1 MWQCRCCA
9 APVFI
14 TQTPA
19 SVTAAGECYS
29 PAVTCSHCI
38 ATHLTHNTSVYL
50 TWDFVHWGCGGFLVH
65 GLFNTK
71 TLVSCPSHVTV
82 KINNDCQNLD
92 GKSMT
97 LVTLPRCGLMLMWLL
112 LTAGTFDT
120 ICPWTIQHE
129 HEQWFSSRRVNFPST
144 GLQYCLSPSV
154 WGWRNGGWCQY
165 LTICHY
171 LYLGEIW
178 YSEKR
183 ELMSPNMTTG
193 RHRSPRGLIWLLLYH
208 FPHQQITH
216 GHYMN
221 ILPSLPPQW

>member
-1 MWQCRCCA
+1 MVGRVICPPTGGIPAAPVCGCVGWHNLVIRWVLVMKARWRGMWQCDNVSAVLLQSSSLR
-9 APVFI
+9 PR
-14 TQTPA
+14 P
-19 SVTAAGECYS
+19 SVTAAGACYS
-29 PAVTCSHCI
+29 PAVTCSHYI

-120 ICPWTIQHE
+120 ICPWTI
-129 HEQWFSSRRVNFPST
+129 
-144 GLQYCLSPSV
+144 
-154 WGWRNGGWCQY
+154 
-165 LTICHY
+165 
-171 LYLGEIW
+171 
-178 YSEKR
+178 
-183 ELMSPNMTTG
+183 
-193 RHRSPRGLIWLLLYH
+193 
-208 FPHQQITH
+208 
-216 GHYMN
+216 
-221 ILPSLPPQW
+221 

>member
-1 MWQCRCCA
+1 MARYVTMWQCQCCV

-29 PAVTCSHCI
+29 PAVTCSHYI
-38 ATHLTHNTSVYL
+38 ATHLTHNTSVYR

-92 GKSMT
+92 GKSTT

-129 HEQWFSSRRVNFPST
+129 QWLKEVQWT
-144 GLQYCLSPSV
+144 
-154 WGWRNGGWCQY
+154 
-165 LTICHY
+165 
-171 LYLGEIW
+171 W
-178 YSEKR
+178 YS
-183 ELMSPNMTTG
+183 
-193 RHRSPRGLIWLLLYH
+193 HWLW
-208 FPHQQITH
+208 TV
-216 GHYMN
+216 
-221 ILPSLPPQW
+221 